1 MTADPQFQSFDED
14 ACLRSPKGTDRYV
27 HYTLR
32 LQILPLAATAVRE
45 REREREIGRHGKL
58 VGYTLHYI
66 HSNKRRDVYQALVA
80 TKVHVFE

>member
-1 MTADPQFQSFDED
+1 M
-14 ACLRSPKGTDRYV
+14 CKL

-45 REREREIGRHGKL
+45 SAREREREIGRHGKL